1 MCLYPFEHIQL
12 YSGRRK
18 HECHT
23 IGVKNQSEEWEM
35 TVLSLYLLGIGLRS
49 PGLQKV
55 PLPTTTPYWLLFLTL
70 KYSQTKIN
78 ISKLKQMPKQVK
90 PFWRYHVL

>member
-18 HECHT
+18 PECHT

-35 TVLSLYLLGIGLRS
+35 SVLSLYLLGIGLRS
-49 PGLQKV
+49 LGLPKSTFTYNDTILALV
-55 PLPTTTPYWLLFLTL
+55 PYF
-70 KYSQTKIN
+70 KIFPDKN
-78 ISKLKQMPKQVK
+78 QY
-90 PFWRYHVL
+90 F